1 MSTFANA
8 NRATMHTLLTLA
20 GEFLHAFVE
29 SGNPAADPTLHPVMG
44 PNGAQIWTAGI
55 GVDRRQPPSVGS
67 ITVTD
72 VPDELVVPRR
82 HRNMWR
88 RTGTVSA

>member
-1 MSTFANA
+1 MSGFA
-8 NRATMHTLLTLA
+8 
-20 GEFLHAFVE
+20 EFLHALVE
-29 SGNPAADPTLHPVMG
+29 TGNPAAGPTLHSLMG

-55 GVDRRQPPSVGS
+55 GVERRQPPSVDS

-72 VPDELVVPRR
+72 VPAELVVPRR
-82 HRNMWR
+82 RRHMWR